1 MSSRYGPRPVGTDGT
16 DFKHRER
23 VAQQY
28 NQSPLFKRRIR
39 TVLYL
44 QVSVW
49 LLIVAKLLPELCIRF
64 GFVSKNFMRKWS
76 LPPAD
81 LWEYAW
87 AAGSIFPVIF
97 SYLSLPKNKVSL
109 MRISLLGHVTFGI
122 VPIAVGCFQ
131 KSFELINFYY
141 TRLSTYNF
149 FGFPFIV
156 LVYIFFSVC
165 VQLHFFTLFFGYKLL
180 GMWSRVSTKN
190 K

>member
-28 NQSPLFKRRIR
+28 NQRLIPLALIINCALSPSIR
-39 TVLYL
+39 
-44 QVSVW
+44 
-49 LLIVAKLLPELCIRF
+49 
-64 GFVSKNFMRKWS
+64 WS